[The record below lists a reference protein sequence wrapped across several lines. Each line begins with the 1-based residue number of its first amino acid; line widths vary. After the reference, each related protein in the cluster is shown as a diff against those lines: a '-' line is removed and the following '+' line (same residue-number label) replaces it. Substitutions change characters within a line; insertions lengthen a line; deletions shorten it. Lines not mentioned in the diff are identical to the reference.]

1 MKHEKPIPM
10 KPGGKA
16 MPPKVNHD
24 RVDSKKR
31 SAYPRATI
39 EGKRGMILDVTI
51 PIGMDYRVGYVCF

>member
-24 RVDSKKR
+24 RVDSKKKKKN
-31 SAYPRATI
+31 AV
-39 EGKRGMILDVTI
+39 LI
-51 PIGMDYRVGYVCF
+51 PKPSLKEREE

>member
-31 SAYPRATI
+31 SAYPKAII
-39 EGKRGMILDVTI
+39 ERKRRMILGVTI
-51 PIGMDYRVGYVCF
+51 LMGMVHRIGFVCF